1 MEVETLFKEGEEV
14 LIKARKHVLVYVE
27 DFLLHGFGC
36 LVFSTGVYF
45 LSDRGGVVE
54 GALSLLLSMFVLI
67 FFTSFFYAWTKEYF
81 DVWYVT
87 DVHIVAV
94 NQRSILDR
102 EVSFMEY
109 NRIQDVFFE
118 KEGFLQT
125 FFGYGRLKVQTAGS
139 DTLFMIENVRDVEN
153 VAEKILSLRS
163 GKQSVATV

>member
-1 MEVETLFKEGEEV
+1 MEVETLFKEGEQV
-14 LIKARKHVLVYVE
+14 LIKARKHILVYVE
-27 DFLLHGFGC
+27 DFLIHGFGC
-36 LVFSTGVYF
+36 LIFSAGAYF
-45 LSDRGGVVE
+45 LSTRGGSIE
-54 GALSLLLSMFVLI
+54 GAASLLLCMFVLI

-102 EVSFMEY
+102 EVSYMEY

-125 FFGYGRLKVQTAGS
+125 FFGYGRLKVQTAGG
-139 DTLFMIENVRDVEN
+139 DTLFIIENIRDVEG
-153 VAEKILSLRS
+153 VVEKILSLRN
-163 GKQSVATV
+163 GKQSNL

>member
-1 MEVETLFKEGEEV
+1 MEIETLFQEGEQV
-14 LIKARKHVLVYVE
+14 LAKARKHVLVYVE

-36 LVFSTGVYF
+36 LVFSTGAYF
-45 LSDRGGVVE
+45 LSERGGVIE
-54 GALSLLLSMFVLI
+54 GAVSLLLCMFVLI
-67 FFTSFFYAWTKEYF
+67 FFTSFFYSWTKEYF

-87 DVHIVAV
+87 NVHIVAV

-125 FFGYGRLKVQTAGS
+125 FFGYGRLKIQTAGS
-139 DTLFMIENVRDVEN
+139 DQPFVIESIRQVES

-163 GKQSVATV
+163 EK